1 MNKEVGQ
8 CKELIGT
15 VRSNAMEK
23 TIVVDITRTRLDK
36 LYKKQL
42 KVTKKIMAHDEKNSA
57 KVGDKVRVVECRPLS
72 KSKRWRLVEVI
83 ERAKLLDSGVEVQQ

>member
-8 CKELIGT
+8 RKELIGT

>member
-8 CKELIGT
+8 RKELIGT

-83 ERAKLLDSGVEVQQ
+83 ERAKLL